1 MFRLIGFLIGSIASG
16 VIILLLVGMP
26 NFELADSQADQRRF
40 DEAIEKLKAKQSE
53 FETVTGKLSEDVAR
67 VARSVEQGESAGGS
81 DTMALQDNGDAD
93 ASGGATAVDPIVTT
107 GSPAP
112 VQSAEQTKWYSFWN
126 PFRSE
131 LAANGFVSQL
141 ESVTGLDYRVVKVKT
156 GVYEV
161 AFPYRN
167 EDERL
172 SRIRQIST
180 ATGLDLSES

>member
-16 VIILLLVGMP
+16 VIILLLVGTP

-53 FETVTGKLSEDVAR
+53 FETVAGKLSEDVAR

-81 DTMALQDNGDAD
+81 DAMARQDNMDPGAPGDAAGKD
-93 ASGGATAVDPIVTT
+93 SIDPAGQPV
-107 GSPAP
+107 P
-112 VQSAEQTKWYSFWN
+112 VQPADQTKWYSFWN

-180 ATGLDLSES
+180 ATGLNLSES

>member
-16 VIILLLVGMP
+16 VVILLLIGMP
-26 NFELADSQADQRRF
+26 NFELTDSQTDQRRF

-53 FETVTGKLSEDVAR
+53 FETVAGKLSEDVAR
-67 VARSVEQGESAGGS
+67 VARTVEQGESGG
-81 DTMALQDNGDAD
+81 DAMARQDNVDPETPGDAAEID
-93 ASGGATAVDPIVTT
+93 SIV
-107 GSPAP
+107 PAGP
-112 VQSAEQTKWYSFWN
+112 PTPAQPADQMKWFSFWN

-131 LAANGFVSQL
+131 IAANGFVSQL

-161 AFPYRN
+161 AFPYR
-167 EDERL
+167 DEEERR

-180 ATGLDLSES
+180 ATGLNLSES